1 MKVRILCMTLL
12 LPVLMNAQTDEI
24 NISAAFTTSLSL
36 RITGNANV
44 EWVVATIDDY
54 KEGFWPAERKVP
66 FEVSASVNYSV
77 EVSMNDLSDGAG
89 NTLDIENVGFRIE
102 GNGTDMHDRLGTSHV
117 WTKGTGNLSGVYVAS
132 TTPQTLL
139 TPGPDGNAGGYDQNQ
154 FKLRIGLASENIR
167 NQSGLPSLLDQNITP
182 GTYTSV
188 VTLTAIP
195 VYE

>member
-1 MKVRILCMTLL
+1 MMKVKVLFLTLL

-54 KEGFWPAERKVP
+54 KEGFWPVP

-77 EVSMNDLSDGAG
+77 EVSMNDLTDGAG

-102 GNGTDMHDRLGTSHV
+102 GNGTAMHDRLGTSHV